1 MQIYEAGTVLQPA
14 REYCPGSAATAT
26 VSLSLSLCLSL
37 SLSLSLYEVGS
48 AGKSD
53 PHTPRAHAHLQSL
66 IGFSS
71 LREFSI

>member
-26 VSLSLSLCLSL
+26 VSLSLSV
-37 SLSLSLYEVGS
+37 SLSLYEVGS